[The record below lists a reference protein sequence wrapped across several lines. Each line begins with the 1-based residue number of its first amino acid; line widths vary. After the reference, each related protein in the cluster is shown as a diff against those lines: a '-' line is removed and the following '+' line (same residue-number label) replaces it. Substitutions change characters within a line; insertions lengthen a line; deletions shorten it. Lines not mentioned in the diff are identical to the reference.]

1 MTDQTRVWHPDSEG
15 ARDFFNLIVLPIGS
29 DPDIVEPHL
38 EPLESITGLDRFTLR
53 QKFIGSSVT
62 VLARNT
68 DRERIEK
75 LASALEGA
83 GYPAAAVADSTFYAM
98 EAAART
104 VSVIMENGA
113 ISFLNNR
120 DEVVG
125 RIERGDD
132 VEMVLGDLKPRRG
145 GGAIAMLGA
154 AGRTR
159 AQDPEKAVDAISR
172 GVPVADICTAGM
184 NRPVRIFGSSFNYR
198 SLGESATLSR
208 VKNFLFIIDSVKA
221 AAGKIRIDVD
231 FFEGGVHRIKV
242 RESLNHPVDLEP
254 GERSA
259 FHSFERYSRLVITA
273 SRAGLYR
280 DEEEVRKK
288 HRATAEAL
296 SGASAQAA
304 AGGRQAPPPPS
315 AAPLPAGSPWKS
327 RFDRG
332 GEWFRSLG
340 PPILFAPLVA
350 ASAAS
355 ALCAFAL
362 EMWPALLPAGLFS
375 GIGFFVHGLT
385 IISRYRR
392 IENIPTAKIRSIA
405 MGLVE
410 VSGEA
415 RQKYLL
421 KTPYS
426 LLDCVFYRYKVVEQY
441 KTHKGRAQRILASGN
456 SGWMPFYLE
465 DESDHILVEPEG
477 AVIEGLITQ
486 TFHPGTTSTAGPWAA
501 YDSAS
506 LNITIVET
514 LIPVG
519 YSIYAL
525 GTAQRRTCAFSRR
538 REELLERLRELK
550 SSPDRLSAYDLNGD
564 GKVDIKEWEQARQD
578 VERQL
583 MEESLHET
591 EDPDDVFI
599 GKSEQGQ
606 PFIIS
611 SKSEKALVRRLR
623 TRAVLC
629 IASGVLAALVS
640 LYFIVRILPG
650 FGA

>member
-1 MTDQTRVWHPDSEG
+1 MMSDQTQPQPPVSEG
-15 ARDFFNLIVLPIGS
+15 ARDFFNLIVLPIGP

-38 EPLESITGLDRFTLR
+38 ETLESITELDRFTLR

-62 VLARNT
+62 VLARDT

-83 GYPAAAVADSTFYAM
+83 RYPAVAVADSTFYAT
-98 EAAART
+98 EAAARA

-113 ISFLNNR
+113 ISFLNSR

-125 RIERGDD
+125 RIERGDE

-145 GGAIAMLGA
+145 GGAIAMA

-208 VKNFLFIIDSVKA
+208 VKNFLFIIDWVKA

-231 FFEGGVHRIKV
+231 FFEGGGHRIKI
-242 RESLNHPVDLEP
+242 RESLDHPVDLEP
-254 GERSA
+254 AEKSA

-280 DEEEVRKK
+280 DEEEVRKR
-288 HRATAEAL
+288 HRTFAEAL

-304 AGGRQAPPPPS
+304 AGGRQAPPPPT

-327 RFDRG
+327 RFNRG

-355 ALCAFAL
+355 ALCAFTL
-362 EMWPALLPAGLFS
+362 ETWSALLPAGLFS
-375 GIGFFVHGLT
+375 GIGFFVHGLA

-392 IENIPTAKIRSIA
+392 IENIPTARIRSIA

-441 KTHKGRAQRILASGN
+441 ETHKGRAQRILASGD

-486 TFHPGTTSTAGPWAA
+486 TFHPGTTSTAGPWATS
-501 YDSAS
+501 DSAS

-564 GKVDIKEWEQARQD
+564 GKVDIEEWQQARQD
-578 VERQL
+578 VEHQL

-599 GKSEQGQ
+599 GKGEQGQ
-606 PFIIS
+606 PFLIS

-629 IASGVLAALVS
+629 IASGVLAAVVS
-640 LYFIVRILPG
+640 LYFMVRILPG
-650 FGA
+650 LFA